1 MDFRNGASHNAVNL
15 PNLITLSRIPLLF
28 LIVACLFMPWRGAAA
43 LAFILFIVGAVS
55 DWLDG
60 YLARRYGLISNFGK
74 LMDALTDK
82 IFMLGLFVALLVLGV
97 FEPWT
102 LAALFAVL
110 LITAR
115 EFMITGLRLLAASR
129 GVVLAAE
136 KSGKIKTVFQLLSAG
151 VLLFGHFLAH
161 DLGSWPGAGVVTTF
175 MVSGGVLFGLATLL
189 TVMSGTGYLIKYW
202 HLMREDIVV

>member
-1 MDFRNGASHNAVNL
+1 
-15 PNLITLSRIPLLF
+15 
-28 LIVACLFMPWRGAAA
+28 
-43 LAFILFIVGAVS
+43 
-55 DWLDG
+55 
-60 YLARRYGLISNFGK
+60 
-74 LMDALTDK
+74 
-82 IFMLGLFVALLVLGV
+82 
-97 FEPWT
+97 
-102 LAALFAVL
+102 

-161 DLGSWPGAGVVTTF
+161 DLGGWPGAGVVTTF
-175 MVSGGVLFGLATLL
+175 MVTGGVLFALATVL